1 MWSIELLWKEQVVA
15 SVMTFLRANS
25 EEGLPTRARRSIFW
39 ERHDAG
45 TSAGRHWTELLSM
58 LRGFLEGAG
67 A

>member
-1 MWSIELLWKEQVVA
+1 MWSTELCGRSKFVA
-15 SVMTFLRANS
+15 SVMTFLRANL

-39 ERHDAG
+39 ERYDAG
-45 TSAGRHWTELLSM
+45 TSAGHQWTELLSM

>member
-1 MWSIELLWKEQVVA
+1 MWSIGLCGRSKFVA
-15 SVMTFLRANS
+15 SVMTFLRANL

-45 TSAGRHWTELLSM
+45 TSAGREWTELLSI
-58 LRGFLEGAG
+58 LRGSLERAG